1 MASIT
6 DLNKIFITT
15 PEKATPEL
23 AAECMEYIMTAQ
35 ATDAQIAAFLLS
47 LRFNKFDL
55 NSKYIAACAK
65 VMRSKAVNVDTSDYA
80 DKIVDIVGTGGD
92 GHDTFN
98 VSTTAGLV
106 AAAAGCYVT
115 KHGNVAASSKSGSA
129 NILEKAGV
137 MIRNIKPD
145 MVKSMIERNNYCFLF
160 AQTYHPAM
168 RFVGPV
174 RKQLVVSTIFNYL
187 GPLNNPCHTKRMVVG
202 VHSTYLGQIVAEALM
217 YSGVER
223 GMVVCGDEG
232 LDEISPECDTHVWE
246 IENGT
251 ITKKMISPEDFGLER
266 HPLDSENMKGGDA
279 EENAQILKELFNNE
293 RKDTLLD
300 WVLMNAA
307 ALCYVAG
314 LGKDFKE
321 CMKITRDAVESGKA
335 KVVLENL
342 IKDTQ
347 A

>member
-23 AAECMEYIMTAQ
+23 AAECMEYIMTGQ

-115 KHGNVAASSKSGSA
+115 KVSEK
-129 NILEKAGV
+129 NI
-137 MIRNIKPD
+137 NI
-145 MVKSMIERNNYCFLF
+145 
-160 AQTYHPAM
+160 
-168 RFVGPV
+168 
-174 RKQLVVSTIFNYL
+174 
-187 GPLNNPCHTKRMVVG
+187 
-202 VHSTYLGQIVAEALM
+202 
-217 YSGVER
+217 
-223 GMVVCGDEG
+223 
-232 LDEISPECDTHVWE
+232 
-246 IENGT
+246 
-251 ITKKMISPEDFGLER
+251 
-266 HPLDSENMKGGDA
+266 
-279 EENAQILKELFNNE
+279 
-293 RKDTLLD
+293 
-300 WVLMNAA
+300 
-307 ALCYVAG
+307 
-314 LGKDFKE
+314 
-321 CMKITRDAVESGKA
+321 
-335 KVVLENL
+335 
-342 IKDTQ
+342 
-347 A
+347 

>member
-1 MASIT
+1 MASLV
-6 DLNKIFITT
+6 DLNKILILT
-15 PEKATPEL
+15 PEKATPEI
-23 AAECMEYIMTAQ
+23 AAECMEYIMTGK

-65 VMRSKAVNVDTSDYA
+65 VMRSKAVNVNTGDYA

-92 GHDTFN
+92 GHDTYN
-98 VSTTAGLV
+98 VSTTAGLI

-115 KHGNVAASSKSGSA
+115 KHGNVAASSKSGAA
-129 NILEKAGV
+129 NILESAGV
-137 MIRNIKPD
+137 KIRNIKPD
-145 MVKSMIERNNYCFLF
+145 MVKGMIERNNYCFLF

-202 VHSTYLGQIVAEALM
+202 VHSTYLGQIMAEALM

-223 GMVVCGDEG
+223 GMVICGDEG

-251 ITKKMISPEDFGLER
+251 ITKKMISPEDFGVER
-266 HPLDSENMKGGDA
+266 APLDSDIMRGGDA
-279 EENAQILKELFNNE
+279 DHNAKILKQLFNNE
-293 RKDTLLD
+293 KKDALLD
-300 WVLMNAA
+300 WVLMNAS

-314 LGKDFKE
+314 LGNSYKE
-321 CMKITRDAVESGKA
+321 CMKITREAVESGKA
-335 KVVLENL
+335 KAVLENL
-342 IKDTQ
+342 INDTQ
-347 A
+347 

>member
-1 MASIT
+1 MASLV
-6 DLNKIFITT
+6 DLNKILILH
-15 PEKATPEL
+15 PEDATPET
-23 AAECMEYIMTAQ
+23 AAQCMEYIMTGK

-47 LRFNKFDL
+47 LRFNKLDL
-55 NSKYIAACAK
+55 NSKYIAACGK
-65 VMRSKAVNVDTSDYA
+65 VMRSKAVNVDTGEYA

-98 VSTTAGLV
+98 VSTTAGLI

-115 KHGNVAASSKSGSA
+115 KHGNIAASSKSGSA
-129 NILEKAGV
+129 NILESAGV
-137 MIRNIKPD
+137 KIRNIKPE
-145 MVKSMIERNNYCFLF
+145 MVKGMIERNNYCFLF

-202 VHSTYLGQIVAEALM
+202 VHSTYLGQIMAEALM

-232 LDEISPECDTHVWE
+232 LDEISPERDTHVWE
-246 IENGT
+246 IDNGT
-251 ITKKMISPEDFGLER
+251 ITKKMISPEDFGVKR
-266 HPLDSENMKGGDA
+266 CSLDSENMRGGTAD
-279 EENAQILKELFNNE
+279 ENAAILHQLFNNE
-293 RKDTLLD
+293 KKDSLLD
-300 WVLMNAA
+300 WVLMNAS
-307 ALCYVAG
+307 ALCYIAG

-335 KVVLENL
+335 KAVLDNL

-347 A
+347 

>member
-1 MASIT
+1 MPSIT
-6 DLNKIFITT
+6 DLNKILILT
-15 PEKATPEL
+15 PEKATPEI
-23 AAECMEYIMTAQ
+23 AAQCMEYIMTGK

-55 NSKYIAACAK
+55 DSKYIAACAK
-65 VMRSKAVNVDTSDYA
+65 VMRSKAVNVDTGDYA

-98 VSTTAGLV
+98 VSTTAGLI

-115 KHGNVAASSKSGSA
+115 KHGNVAASSKCGSA
-129 NILEKAGV
+129 NILESAGV
-137 MIRNIKPD
+137 QIRNIKPD
-145 MVKSMIERNNYCFLF
+145 MVKKMLEKYRYCFLF

-174 RKQLVVSTIFNYL
+174 RKQLVVSTVFNYL
-187 GPLNNPCHTKRMVVG
+187 GPLNNPCHTRRMVVG

-223 GMVVCGDEG
+223 GMVICGDEG

-246 IENGT
+246 IEDGK
-251 ITKKMISPEDFGLER
+251 ITKKMISPEDFGLQR
-266 HPLDSENMKGGDA
+266 VPLDSENMKGGNA
-279 EENAQILKELFNNE
+279 EENAEILRQLFNNE
-293 RKDTLLD
+293 KKDALLD
-300 WVLMNAA
+300 WVLMNAS
-307 ALCYVAG
+307 ALCYIAG
-314 LGKDFKE
+314 LGQSFKE
-321 CMKITRDAVESGKA
+321 CMTICREAVESGKA
-335 KVVLENL
+335 KDLLDNL
-342 IKDTQ
+342 VKDTQ